1 MRRVADRFR
10 AENVGTK
17 SAGRAGVSG
26 QQRFDDLR
34 QRLRLLQ
41 QRGVGMSEKQRFDD
55 WPERYD
61 RWFETPVGKAV
72 LKYET
77 ELILELLRPDRG
89 ERILDAGSGTGIFT
103 REFLALGAEVVGL
116 DISLAMLVYAEKK
129 AALRQAPGDQSP
141 TSTAE
146 EQAGHRQTKGVKG
159 PMPVAAGQVALRQ
172 APGDKD
178 PSTLWSEKKG
188 QASCY
193 SGVTADMTTLP
204 FADRSFDK
212 SVSVAAL
219 EFVTDEKR
227 AVAELFRVTRPGG
240 VVVVATLN
248 SLSPWAARRS
258 ANARRDPESIFNRV
272 FFRSPAQLLAAA
284 SVPGMVRTVVHFG
297 KKDDPATFD
306 RSEREGEGR
315 ETGAFVAARWIKP

>member
-1 MRRVADRFR
+1 
-10 AENVGTK
+10 
-17 SAGRAGVSG
+17 
-26 QQRFDDLR
+26 
-34 QRLRLLQ
+34 
-41 QRGVGMSEKQRFDD
+41 MSEKQRFDD

-77 ELILELLRPDRG
+77 DIILELLRPGRG

-103 REFLALGAEVVGL
+103 REFLALGAKVVGL
-116 DISLAMLVYAEKK
+116 DISLAMLVHAEKK
-129 AALRQAPGDQSP
+129 AALRQTQGDKCS
-141 TSTAE
+141 
-146 EQAGHRQTKGVKG
+146 
-159 PMPVAAGQVALRQ
+159 MPVTAGQAVLRQ
-172 APGDKD
+172 APGDRG
-178 PSTLWSEKKG
+178 SMLLCSGEKG
-188 QASCY
+188 QALYY
-193 SGVTADMTTLP
+193 SGVTADMATLP

-219 EFVTDEKR
+219 EFVADEKR

-284 SVPGMVRTVVHFG
+284 PVPGIVRTAVHFG
-297 KKDDPATFD
+297 KEDDPATFE
-306 RSEREGEGR
+306 RREREGEER
-315 ETGAFVAARWIKP
+315 RTGAFVAARWLKP